1 MFGLRDRRP
10 VTPSAS
16 PLHQTAS
23 QVPTAQTPRLDEQ
36 YVLDVEQG
44 TEGEGDED
52 GGMNQSGAGDSSSHQ
67 AVGGCKCLYFHI
79 YLI

>member
-1 MFGLRDRRP
+1 MPD
-10 VTPSAS
+10 AK
-16 PLHQTAS
+16 
-23 QVPTAQTPRLDEQ
+23 
-36 YVLDVEQG
+36 QG

-79 YLI
+79 YLM